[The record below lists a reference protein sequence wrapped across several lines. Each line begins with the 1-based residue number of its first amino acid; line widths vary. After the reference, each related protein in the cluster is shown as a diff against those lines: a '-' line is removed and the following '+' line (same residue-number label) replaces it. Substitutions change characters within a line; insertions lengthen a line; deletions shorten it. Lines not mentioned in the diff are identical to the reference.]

1 MYLIRGLIETILFNI
16 YVSHKLFNHLN
27 KQDYKNF
34 LNLFFKAN
42 YGHREFSFKSYE
54 LISKMIFLLSS
65 EQNIWGK
72 NPYK

>member
-27 KQDYKNF
+27 KQDYKTF

-42 YGHREFSFKSYE
+42 YGHKEFSFKSYE
-54 LISKMIFLLSS
+54 LISKDDILKAVNLKHLEKKF
-65 EQNIWGK
+65 I
-72 NPYK
+72 